1 MRTSI
6 RHRKPCGFTLI
17 ELLVVIA
24 IIAILAALLLPEE
37 KVFACPSDPDLHLQ
51 VGHAFTSYTFSGYEV
66 GPTSLPRI
74 TGKKL
79 AAIKSPAKAVL
90 AGEFTGFFGGS
101 WHPLR
106 KEPYRDARS
115 VMSFVDA
122 HVAFIKIYWNGVAPP
137 TAYEPTPG
145 YDYDWDGE

>member
-1 MRTSI
+1 M
-6 RHRKPCGFTLI
+6 
-17 ELLVVIA
+17 
-24 IIAILAALLLPEE
+24 
-37 KVFACPSDPDLHLQ
+37 FACPSDPDLHLQ